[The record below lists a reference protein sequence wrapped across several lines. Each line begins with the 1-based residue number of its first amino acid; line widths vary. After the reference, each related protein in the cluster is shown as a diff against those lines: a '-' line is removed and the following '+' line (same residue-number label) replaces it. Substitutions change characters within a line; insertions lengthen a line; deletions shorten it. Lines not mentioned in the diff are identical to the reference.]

1 MKRALTQLGF
11 GPVYHMSELL
21 GIDAARQPS
30 PMEMLGLGSGHCDA
44 WTEVERR
51 ISGTAIGGSGS
62 ASVSAGSPAPAGKVL
77 GKDAFDFL
85 KGQENDR
92 DDISYVSA
100 LDLPVA
106 AYFPELLATT
116 SFGNPKTKAK
126 VILTTR
132 EPHEWWRSS
141 RDSWCR
147 LIGAGPGATALDRAA
162 AFLYSLR
169 PYGRR
174 FFRMHAA
181 MGRATERVLLGGG
194 GAGADGDTTWDITS
208 DGSFS
213 WPRVCED
220 EAFAVKF
227 LLAWNARVRALVP
240 PKQLLEFRLGVD
252 GWRELADFLGVD
264 PPPAPARVKE
274 DGDAD
279 AAAHDD
285 DGSGEVPFPR
295 SNSRAEFGFVL
306 GIMKFLAVLTV
317 LGVAGAV
324 FLVRRLYR
332 KFTTGTFA
340 GDSDSARYVPGES
353 NKAKVA

>member
-51 ISGTAIGGSGS
+51 ISGSAIGGSGS

-147 LIGAGPGATALDRAA
+147 LIGAGPGAAALDRAA
-162 AFLYSLR
+162 AFMYSLR
-169 PYGRR
+169 PYGTGVSFGCTLRWDELR
-174 FFRMHAA
+174 NGFCWEVVAQVQMGTPPGISRL
-181 MGRATERVLLGGG
+181 MGRFPG
-194 GAGADGDTTWDITS
+194 
-208 DGSFS
+208 
-213 WPRVCED
+213 
-220 EAFAVKF
+220 
-227 LLAWNARVRALVP
+227 LACARTKP
-240 PKQLLEFRLGVD
+240 
-252 GWRELADFLGVD
+252 
-264 PPPAPARVKE
+264 
-274 DGDAD
+274 
-279 AAAHDD
+279 
-285 DGSGEVPFPR
+285 
-295 SNSRAEFGFVL
+295 SR
-306 GIMKFLAVLTV
+306 
-317 LGVAGAV
+317 
-324 FLVRRLYR
+324 
-332 KFTTGTFA
+332 
-340 GDSDSARYVPGES
+340 
-353 NKAKVA
+353 